1 MQAMGVVDALRRV
14 RIPRSTEPARRAAA
28 PSLSAGR
35 LNALR
40 SGPAAIMRMR
50 KSLGAGTREAA
61 IMGAEKACAAPSA
74 ASSSIGTEDPIGERG
89 AGLVRNV
96 HRLKIYDREEP

>member
-1 MQAMGVVDALRRV
+1 
-14 RIPRSTEPARRAAA
+14 
-28 PSLSAGR
+28 
-35 LNALR
+35 
-40 SGPAAIMRMR
+40 
-50 KSLGAGTREAA
+50 
-61 IMGAEKACAAPSA
+61 MGAEKACAAPSA